1 MTRSEVLAV
10 SVGRTRQFPWRGR
23 HVTSAIAKSM
33 VDEAVTIGPLG
44 LTGDEQGDRLHHG
57 GPDKAV
63 LAYAGEHYTAWSEE
77 VGPLDYP
84 AFGENLTT
92 IGLMEHDVVL
102 GAVYRI
108 GTAVLQVSQPRQ
120 PCYKLAVFHQRPDM
134 AVLTQQTG
142 RVGIYFRVL
151 TPGTVRAGDSIT
163 LLSRPEHGITA
174 AETHRIL
181 NIDRHDRE
189 AARRLLAH
197 PDVLPARWQRT
208 LRKRLDG
215 VLDNQ
220 ARRLYGSFAR
230 GNGPS

>member
-1 MTRSEVLAV
+1 MTPGEVLAV
-10 SVGRTRQFPWRGR
+10 SVGRTRQLPWRGR
-23 HVTSAIAKSM
+23 HVSSAIGKTP
-33 VDEAVTIGPLG
+33 VNEAVSVGPLG
-44 LTGDEQGDRLHHG
+44 LTGDEQADRVHHG

-63 LAYAGEHYTAWSEE
+63 LAYASEHYSAWCEQ
-77 VGPLDYP
+77 VGSLDYP

-92 IGLMEHDVVL
+92 TGLLEHDVVL

-142 RVGIYFRVL
+142 RTGVYFRVL
-151 TPGTVRAGDSIT
+151 QPGAVRAGDGIT
-163 LLSRPEHGITA
+163 LISQPEHGITA
-174 AETHRIL
+174 GETHRVL

-197 PDVLPARWQRT
+197 PDVLPERWQRT

-215 VLDNQ
+215 LLDDQ
-220 ARRLYGSFAR
+220 SERLYGSAAL
-230 GNGPS
+230 GQ